1 MKNEVIDEEYG
12 EIVEIDNSAFEE
24 SLEEEPEV
32 NDEPVANGQGNG
44 FWLFLPFL
52 HFYELLHF
60 FCNFCSFQTSATFFA
75 ISAVL

>member
-44 FWLFLPFL
+44 FWLFSVQLMQFS
-52 HFYELLHF
+52 
-60 FCNFCSFQTSATFFA
+60 NFCKARVFILNCCHF
-75 ISAVL
+75 